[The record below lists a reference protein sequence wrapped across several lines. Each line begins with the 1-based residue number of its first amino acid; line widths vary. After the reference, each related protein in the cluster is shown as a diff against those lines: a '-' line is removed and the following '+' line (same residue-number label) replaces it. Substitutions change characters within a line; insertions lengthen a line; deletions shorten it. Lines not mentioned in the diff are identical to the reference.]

1 MGQFHLPL
9 ATCLCALL
17 ALGGCAPHRSVGHA
31 DAPPPVI
38 LESSLLRAEAGFT
51 GNRLGV
57 EVDAVTPLDGQDL
70 QAVDLSVPL
79 AAGRIDRVDVLAPS
93 GEIIEQPAE
102 SRIDPGPGEQ
112 TGIRI
117 FLPGS
122 KRIQFRLR
130 LIDLP
135 EDN

>member
-1 MGQFHLPL
+1 MGQPQLFL
-9 ATCLCALL
+9 ATCLCAALV
-17 ALGGCAPHRSVGHA
+17 LGGCAPHRSVGHA

-38 LESSLLRAEAGFT
+38 LESSLLRAEPGFT

-70 QAVDLSVPL
+70 QAVDLTVPL
-79 AAGRIDRVDVLAPS
+79 RAERVDRVDVLAPS
-93 GEIIEQPAE
+93 GELIEQPAE
-102 SRIDPGPGEQ
+102 SRIDAGPGEQ

-122 KRIQFRLR
+122 RNLQFRLR